1 LLAARH
7 DAEGQVIVLSA
18 IPDLRG
24 VGKDAAADALLALG
38 NVLRGS
44 EDLSGAQTSW
54 SKVMLQYVGSP
65 AWPEA
70 VFKLGILC
78 EEKKQYVEA
87 ITFFNTLLEAQLKNA
102 PA

>member
-1 LLAARH
+1 
-7 DAEGQVIVLSA
+7 
-18 IPDLRG
+18 
-24 VGKDAAADALLALG
+24 
-38 NVLRGS
+38 
-44 EDLSGAQTSW
+44 
-54 SKVMLQYVGSP
+54 
-65 AWPEA
+65 